1 MNNEQRETKEIKVGE
16 HTLVVNTYLT
26 GREARTIEGVMMDKL
41 EMSQSTKDGDEKG
54 ETMIT
59 GFKGSILSDRQDL
72 QVKAVIVSFDGK
84 TENILD
90 TILDLPRDDSEEV
103 MKIVSEIAEPK
114 KKADGK

>member
-16 HTLVVNTYLT
+16 HALIVNTYLT
-26 GREARTIEGVMMDKL
+26 GREARSIESLMMDKL
-41 EMSQSTKDGDEKG
+41 EMSQSTKDGEEKG

-59 GFKGSILSDRQDL
+59 GFKGSLLSDRQDF
-72 QVKAVIVSFDGK
+72 QVKAVIVSFNGK

-90 TILDLPRDDSEEV
+90 TILDLPRNDSEEI

-114 KKADGK
+114 KKANDK